1 MFMLYRSFLQKH
13 GKPITE
19 QDTNFVFKAVDK
31 DGDINTINKEGSRIT
46 VKSAYKESAYGEL
59 LVIRN

>member
-1 MFMLYRSFLQKH
+1 MLYRSFLQKH
-13 GKPITE
+13 GKHITE
-19 QDTNFVFKAVDK
+19 QETNFVFKAVDK

-46 VKSAYKESAYGEL
+46 VKSAYKKSAYTEL